1 MAKAISSSKAYSRKQ
16 TITQAAAS
24 DADMERMV
32 PEGIRKPCLEKCQ
45 SHEAA
50 IRSHEEELKALA
62 KAKTVIFETT
72 YGADS
77 IAMDLAKLP
86 AT

>member
-1 MAKAISSSKAYSRKQ
+1 ML
-16 TITQAAAS
+16 
-24 DADMERMV
+24 
-32 PEGIRKPCLEKCQ
+32 EGIRKPCLEKCQ

-62 KAKTVIFETT
+62 KAKKVIFETT
-72 YGADS
+72 FGAHS